1 MHTYDAILFDFDG
14 VLVDSE
20 PVHFQ
25 CWSEILSDFGL
36 SLQWESWAAE
46 CIGVSD
52 RQMLERMSR
61 QVNPPIDVDTL
72 YATYPR
78 KRDRFRQLMEERMP
92 FFEGARELF
101 EALRGYK
108 LALVTS
114 SGRAEV
120 EPVLRKAGLEKEF
133 SHSTGHGVGLEIHE
147 GPRIAAKQE
156 QVLEPG
162 MVITI
167 EPGAYL
173 SSGAAFRDRSR
184 GKKAQ
189 PVAKAFGVRFE
200 DMVLVTKSG
209 HEVLTAAS
217 VKDWIEL

>member
-1 MHTYDAILFDFDG
+1 LHTYDAILFDFDG

-101 EALRGYK
+101 ESLRGYK

-120 EPVLRKAGLEKEF
+120 EPVLRKAGLFEYF
-133 SHSTGHGVGLEIHE
+133 SATVCFGDVV
-147 GPRIAAKQE
+147 RIKPAPDPYLKAAELLAAKRPLVVE
-156 QVLEPG
+156 DSDAGAESGRAAGFDVLRVVTPAEVPD
-162 MVITI
+162 
-167 EPGAYL
+167 AL
-173 SSGAAFRDRSR
+173 R
-184 GKKAQ
+184 KKLEAL
-189 PVAKAFGVRFE
+189 AKV
-200 DMVLVTKSG
+200 
-209 HEVLTAAS
+209 
-217 VKDWIEL
+217 W

>member
-101 EALRGYK
+101 ESLRGYK

-120 EPVLRKAGLEKEF
+120 EPVLRKAGLFEYF
-133 SHSTGHGVGLEIHE
+133 SATVCFGDVV
-147 GPRIAAKQE
+147 RIKPAPDPYLKAAELLAAKRPLVVE
-156 QVLEPG
+156 DSDAGAESGRAAGFDVLRVVTPAEVPD
-162 MVITI
+162 
-167 EPGAYL
+167 AL
-173 SSGAAFRDRSR
+173 R
-184 GKKAQ
+184 KKLEAL
-189 PVAKAFGVRFE
+189 AKV
-200 DMVLVTKSG
+200 
-209 HEVLTAAS
+209 
-217 VKDWIEL
+217 W